1 MFTETSRMI
10 YVRVVCEP
18 KATHVRIL
26 KYISEIYSR
35 LWDEMV
41 FNNRLNLQCFVYYD
55 GEDEQSQAARRKFF
69 LDLSEPVDVLYLAG
83 AAKAADVEI
92 IEKLGIAGARVDRIK
107 FADDCSGMFFVDC
120 DDRELPHFAKVAL
133 GGTFDK
139 LHNGHRKLLT
149 IGATICTGTL
159 IVGIM
164 ADELLQKKN
173 NANLIDRFFIRK
185 ALVEA
190 FVGMLKPDLPS
201 LYIAELHDPF
211 GPALSDPDV
220 EAIVVSSETIAGAS
234 KINKLRADRG
244 FAPLQVVV
252 IRRSD
257 VATLSSTYLRTH
269 KKTN

>member
-1 MFTETSRMI
+1 MV
-10 YVRVVCEP
+10 YVRVVCAP

-41 FNNRLNLQCFVYYD
+41 FSNRLNLDCFVYYD
-55 GEDEQSQAARRKFF
+55 GDNSQSEEARRKFF
-69 LDLSEPVDVLYLAG
+69 IDLSEPVDVLYLAG
-83 AAKAADVEI
+83 TYNATDAEIVES
-92 IEKLGIAGARVDRIK
+92 LGISGARVDRIL

-120 DDRELPHFAKVAL
+120 DDRELPHFKKVAL

-149 IGATICTGTL
+149 IGATICTDTL
-159 IVGIM
+159 IVGVV
-164 ADELLQKKN
+164 ADSMLQGKRS
-173 NANLIDRFFIRK
+173 ASLIDSYSVRS
-185 ALVEA
+185 ALVDD
-190 FVGMLKPDLPS
+190 FVKMLKPDL
-201 LYIAELHDPF
+201 LHLTIAELHDPY
-211 GPALSDPDV
+211 GPALTDPDV
-220 EAIVVSSETIAGAS
+220 EAIVVSSETIRGAS
-234 KINKLRADRG
+234 KINSLRAKRG

-269 KKTN
+269 RKKTF